1 MFASRITKEVRI
13 GEDTVTIRALSGR
26 AKERAQQATMTR
38 AAGMLAQVGGAA
50 VMAEITKLGG
60 EDAVRSA
67 PSERDPASAF
77 DQQTVLREGIISWP
91 ADEPVTDE
99 TVGDLETE
107 AADLLCREILILS
120 RIALTDADKKTA
132 TRKRK
137 NA

>member
-13 GEDTVTIRALSGR
+13 GKDTVTIRALSGR

-38 AAGMLAQVGGAA
+38 AASMLAQVGGA
-50 VMAEITKLGG
+50 
-60 EDAVRSA
+60 DAVRSA

-77 DQQTVLREGIISWP
+77 DQQTVLREGIISWT

-107 AADLLCREILILS
+107 AADSLCREILILS
-120 RIALTDADKKTA
+120 RIALPAADKQTA